1 ISDSD
6 RFINQLLDYERRIFE
21 ATLSWRSCIL
31 CLQAFVHL
39 PYLLSSEQIQTKI
52 LPRVFQRIYSKQV
65 CVRDTAVD
73 IYVQLLRKIPRR
85 SIRRTAFQKFKTEL
99 LLNKSYQWRIM
110 YIKACRQILVHYSKR
125 FFKENFLDTIISIE
139 YDPVLSVRIQLVPL
153 LVEIKSILRLPADLQ
168 SISKIETMMEYF
180 LADKT
185 LTLHELANNGLL
197 QLDQIRSYNTL
208 SLSNHSTDDKNDQQ
222 KENEEY
228 FLDEIDISSRRSL
241 NKSND
246 PYSISK
252 RLTDTS
258 ISTKPQ
264 TSLRNSQLL
273 KTSADIHRRK
283 SSLPADAHHE
293 SKDNKVSVAKQRRG
307 QTFTDATTSSRLIH
321 PTSTKKNSKCR
332 TR

>member
-1 ISDSD
+1 
-6 RFINQLLDYERRIFE
+6 
-21 ATLSWRSCIL
+21 
-31 CLQAFVHL
+31 
-39 PYLLSSEQIQTKI
+39 
-52 LPRVFQRIYSKQV
+52 
-65 CVRDTAVD
+65 
-73 IYVQLLRKIPRR
+73 
-85 SIRRTAFQKFKTEL
+85 
-99 LLNKSYQWRIM
+99 M